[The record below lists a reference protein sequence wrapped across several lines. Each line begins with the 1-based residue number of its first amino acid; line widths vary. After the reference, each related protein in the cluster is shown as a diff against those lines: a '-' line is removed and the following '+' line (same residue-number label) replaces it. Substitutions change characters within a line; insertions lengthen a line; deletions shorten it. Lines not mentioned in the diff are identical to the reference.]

1 MGFLLWGKLR
11 NTTCDG
17 FPLLVAIENARFD
30 NLRSNS
36 IKFVRGIFQHEYD
49 HLEGI
54 LFLDRLASPAD
65 LYSEEEY
72 QKISNIAEYKR

>member
-1 MGFLLWGKLR
+1 M
-11 NTTCDG
+11 
-17 FPLLVAIENARFD
+17 FD
-30 NLRSNS
+30 RSDS
-36 IKFVRGIFQHEYD
+36 ERSFFVWGIFQQEYD

>member
-1 MGFLLWGKLR
+1 YFQRLSFLSYHLGR
-11 NTTCDG
+11 EDPQ
-17 FPLLVAIENARFD
+17 FHSQIDAIAGYYM
-30 NLRSNS
+30 SS
-36 IKFVRGIFQHEYD
+36 IFQHEYD

-54 LFLDRLASPAD
+54 LFLDRLASPGD

>member
-1 MGFLLWGKLR
+1 
-11 NTTCDG
+11 
-17 FPLLVAIENARFD
+17 
-30 NLRSNS
+30 LRSNS

>member
-1 MGFLLWGKLR
+1 MAK
-11 NTTCDG
+11 TDG
-17 FPLLVAIENARFD
+17 LKSKKGHDGIIRVVVRLKVD
-30 NLRSNS
+30 RSLSRRS
-36 IKFVRGIFQHEYD
+36 IFSRGIFQHEYD
-49 HLEGI
+49 HLEGV

>member
-1 MGFLLWGKLR
+1 M
-11 NTTCDG
+11 D
-17 FPLLVAIENARFD
+17 AIAGYYM
-30 NLRSNS
+30 SS
-36 IKFVRGIFQHEYD
+36 IFQHEYD

-54 LFLDRLASPAD
+54 LFLDRLASPGD

>member
-1 MGFLLWGKLR
+1 MERGAGLSMLIWGTGR
-11 NTTCDG
+11 DG
-17 FPLLVAIENARFD
+17 EAVAKKDQDGIIR
-30 NLRSNS
+30 
-36 IKFVRGIFQHEYD
+36 VGGIFQHEYD

-72 QKISNIAEYKR
+72 QKISQNFNFGT

>member
-1 MGFLLWGKLR
+1 LPIHHLTILLL
-11 NTTCDG
+11 T
-17 FPLLVAIENARFD
+17 
-30 NLRSNS
+30 
-36 IKFVRGIFQHEYD
+36 IFQHEYD